1 MYFTKQVAQVERLH
15 LTDTFLV
22 CQHNRLPKITN
33 ILMRS
38 KVESNAMGYQID
50 VCVSQSK

>member
-1 MYFTKQVAQVERLH
+1 MCFTKQVAQVERLH

-22 CQHNRLPKITN
+22 CQHNRLPNRTN
-33 ILMRS
+33 ISMSS